1 MDYMLDIII
10 PRDELKIIGLMEVLR
25 EWGGEMYSSTPAMYV
40 TDSNIEFM
48 EDTDLSYY
56 NRTLDLKIDKEL
68 IGLHLM
74 SDILYDFE
82 LFANNQLRNTD
93 DNTLLNFLKSL
104 FGLSKFYIL
113 LIREDELV
121 KEKYRISNLEEFE
134 SVLLNSVNW
143 FSPTDVL
150 LYK

>member
-10 PRDELKIIGLMEVLR
+10 PREELKKISLIEVLR

-48 EDTDLSYY
+48 EVTDLSYY
-56 NRTLDLKIDKEL
+56 NYIIDLNINNEF
-68 IGLHLM
+68 IALHLK

-82 LFANNQLRNTD
+82 LFANNQIRQAGHNA
-93 DNTLLNFLKSL
+93 LLIFLKSL
-104 FGLSKFYIL
+104 FELSKFYIL
-113 LIREDELV
+113 LIREDELI
-121 KEKYRISNLEEFE
+121 KMKYRISNLKELECL
-134 SVLLNSVNW
+134 LLNSVNW
-143 FSPTDVL
+143 ISPTDVL

>member
-10 PRDELKIIGLMEVLR
+10 PRGELKKIGLLEVLR

-48 EDTDLSYY
+48 EVTDLSYY
-56 NRTLDLKIDKEL
+56 NRILNLKINKEL
-68 IGLHLM
+68 IGLHLI

-82 LFANNQLRNTD
+82 LFANNQLRQTD
-93 DNTLLNFLKSL
+93 DNTLLYFLKSL

-121 KEKYRISNLEEFE
+121 KEKHRISNLEEFE
-134 SVLLNSVNW
+134 SVVLNSVNC

>member
-10 PRDELKIIGLMEVLR
+10 PRGELKKIRLLEVLR

-48 EDTDLSYY
+48 EVTDLSYY
-56 NRTLDLKIDKEL
+56 NRILNLKINKEL
-68 IGLHLM
+68 IGMHLT

-82 LFANNQLRNTD
+82 LFANNQLRQTD
-93 DNTLLNFLKSL
+93 DNALLNFLKSL

-113 LIREDELV
+113 LIREDELI
-121 KEKYRISNLEEFE
+121 KEKYRISNLEELE